1 MRSSR
6 RRCSGTGIPARA
18 RGAYQSEGN
27 RPFLFRDPGMDQIAG
42 EQSRAAIFAA
52 DGKAR
57 HRLVRAAVAAGV
69 ALLGSWLIALA
80 LGVLGGFGSLPDLPG
95 SQSKE
100 STTASGQVQQV
111 QPSHRH
117 TNRAQTPDVV
127 RERPAPA
134 KPTSTPAPV
143 RHVPSPSQRQSS
155 TPKTTSKAPASPST
169 PAAHGTASHG
179 RALG

>member
-42 EQSRAAIFAA
+42 EQTRAAIFAA

-100 STTASGQVQQV
+100 STTASGQVQV

-117 TNRAQTPDVV
+117 ANRAQAPDVV

-134 KPTSTPAPV
+134 EPTSTPAPV
-143 RHVPSPSQRQSS
+143 RRHVPRAGQRQSS
-155 TPKTTSKAPASPST
+155 TPKTTSRIPASPST
-169 PAAHGTASHG
+169 PV
-179 RALG
+179 